1 MCFQVQAHT
10 HNHTTGH
17 YIKRQ
22 VAERVI
28 GSLFGQL
35 ADLEDGGLM
44 SQRTIFPELEVK
56 LLLH

>member
-1 MCFQVQAHT
+1 MCYQVQAHT
-10 HNHTTGH
+10 HHHTPGQ

-22 VAERVI
+22 VAETGI
-28 GSLFGQL
+28 ESLCGQL

-56 LLLH
+56 LLFY